1 MKKLLLLLFSIW
13 VMCIPL
19 SAQTNR
25 TEILLLGSDHLAQIY
40 KKEYPNTDVLLP
52 AKQKEL
58 QAFTALIEKYNPDMI
73 MVEVLPEEQKST
85 DSLYALYLKNTL
97 NLAALENGR
106 SEVYQLAFRLGKKIG
121 LPRIYCVNAPGGTS
135 QSVLDNGENI
145 ELYKNETVALRKIV
159 SEKYQAL
166 QKGTLSLKEYLTF
179 VNQPQTYNLI
189 YHLRYITPARVVNGT
204 FKNPDEMIDTAFV
217 NPAYIGAELISV
229 FKNRD
234 YKIYSNI
241 VTTQLAHT
249 PARILLIIGVAHIG
263 SLKNIF
269 QDDPDYKVIDAVRYL
284 NQ

>member
-1 MKKLLLLLFSIW
+1 MKKLILLLFP
-13 VMCIPL
+13 VCLLCISL
-19 SAQTNR
+19 SAQTKR

-52 AKQKEL
+52 AKQKEI
-58 QAFTALIEKYNPDMI
+58 QEFTDLIEKYNPDMI
-73 MVEVLPEEQKST
+73 MVEVLPEDQKGT
-85 DSLYALYLKNTL
+85 DSLYALYLKNKLSLPT
-97 NLAALENGR
+97 LENGR
-106 SEVYQLAFRLGKKIG
+106 SEVYQLAFRLGKKVG

-145 ELYKNETVALRKIV
+145 DLYKNETVALRKIV

-166 QKGTLSLKEYLTF
+166 QKGTLSFKDFLTF
-179 VNQPQTYNLI
+179 VNQPETYNLI

-204 FKNPDEMIDTAFV
+204 FKNPDKMIDTAFV
-217 NPAYIGAELISV
+217 NPTYIGAELISV

-249 PARILLIIGVAHIG
+249 PSKILLIIGVAHIG
-263 SLKNIF
+263 SLKSIF
-269 QDDPDYKVIDAVRYL
+269 RDDPSYKVVDAVQYL
-284 NQ
+284 NR